1 MIGTGGEIPVATY
14 AAGAGGNAALMSL
27 TRALGGASI
36 EDGIRV
42 IGVNPGPIMT
52 DRLERGCRIQAEKRF
67 GDSSRWAECMYGCP
81 IFGDPSG
88 KPHPRYD
95 DFFSFRPTRIYGW
108 HHHNID
114 GRYMGG

>member
-14 AAGAGGNAALMSL
+14 AASAGGNAGLMSL

-42 IGVNPGPIMT
+42 VGVNPGPIMT

-67 GDSSRWAECMYGCP
+67 GDSSRWAECMDSFP
-81 IFGDPSG
+81 TFGDPPV
-88 KPHPRYD
+88 KPHHIANMVI
-95 DFFSFRPTRIYGW
+95 FLV
-108 HHHNID
+108 
-114 GRYMGG
+114 MGH